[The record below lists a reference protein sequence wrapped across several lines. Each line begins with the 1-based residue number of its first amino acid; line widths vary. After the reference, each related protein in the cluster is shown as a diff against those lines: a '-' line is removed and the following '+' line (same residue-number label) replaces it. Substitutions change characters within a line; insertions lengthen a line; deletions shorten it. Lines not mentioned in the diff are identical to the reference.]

1 MQIDEKMQQEGPK
14 MMQKLIK
21 NRSLGVGKSRKMGS
35 WGASWSQVGPSW
47 RQVGHQGPFLIDFV
61 KNWSQDGGQNPLK
74 IDEKSMQNS
83 MIFSI
88 GFWMH
93 FGRDVGAKMDEKSM
107 PKWCQKHVG
116 IDLEVELAKT

>member
-74 IDEKSMQNS
+74 ID
-83 MIFSI
+83 
-88 GFWMH
+88 
-93 FGRDVGAKMDEKSM
+93 
-107 PKWCQKHVG
+107 
-116 IDLEVELAKT
+116 